1 MGNDEQILIYK
12 TPNGVTSIDV
22 RIKNETVWLNQN
34 QMAELFIIRNKT
46 SVCIL
51 ITFLKKVN

>member
-34 QMAELFIIRNKT
+34 QMAELLIIRNKT